1 VKDRK
6 KRKEIEQER
15 LQDQT
20 ILQPEKKKSKAKK
33 VLLIIGCVLAGLIV
47 VALIVGL
54 IYFESLLSLINKADE
69 ETLETMSQAE
79 YQKMLA
85 AMEETVADD
94 YTGETLNREDIDW
107 GEEAQALEES
117 DDVINILV
125 IGQDRRESDGE
136 NRTRSD
142 VIMLCTVNKPTKT
155 LTLTSFMRD
164 LYVQIP
170 GYDDNRINVPYI
182 LGGMNLLDR
191 CLSTNFGVYVDGNV
205 VIDFY
210 SFIDIVDLLG
220 GVEMELTAAEAEYM
234 NSNHSWDVEGNEEAE
249 WNFTEGVHHLSGI
262 QALSYARMRMVGNA
276 DYERT
281 ERQRKVVSALVEKAK
296 GLSVAE
302 LNMLLQHAFPMI
314 TSDLEN
320 TLILNFALELFP
332 MLPELTVNTLRIP
345 VDGGYESKIIDKMAV
360 LVPNLYW
367 NRVKLA
373 EIMEVP
379 EDAE

>member
-302 LNMLLQHAFPMI
+302 LNMLLQHALPMI
-314 TSDLEN
+314 TTDLEN
-320 TLILNFALELFP
+320 TQILNYALELFP